1 MSNKSTRPR
10 LCAFYL
16 ADAYAWQ
23 RMYSRSPALL
33 CNLLK
38 PFHFALPR
46 VLRPIVPQA
55 YGQGREVKKGR
66 RS

>member
-1 MSNKSTRPR
+1 MSNKSTGPR

-16 ADAYAWQ
+16 AAAYAGQ
-23 RMYSRSPALL
+23 CMYSRSPDLL
-33 CNLLK
+33 CNRLK
-38 PFHFALPR
+38 PAHYAMPR